1 MGGGAMTDRPFPPVF
16 ATNRPDKGETVA
28 GEINRLLRGLREQLA
43 VPPTIAIATAY
54 LNAQGFELLADE
66 LERAPGVRLM
76 IGAEPQQPEERL
88 FARRPSDE
96 DLLAKAIADH
106 ELGLRDERDLA
117 GFTVERDTA
126 ERRLVA
132 WLRMT
137 DAAGT
142 PRVEVRRFTKG
153 FLHGKAYIPEND
165 LAGILAGSSNLTYA
179 GLRLN
184 RELNLGYETGTHK
197 RLVRDWFEELWADAE
212 VYDLAA
218 MYEERFLL
226 HDPWIVFLRMLVT
239 MYGYPGDEDAAYE
252 PVLRLTGFQ
261 RDGVARIRRIIDEW
275 GGALLADEV
284 GLGKTFLA
292 GEMIAEATKRDR
304 QRALV
309 IAPAA
314 LKDSMWKPFLDAWDL
329 TSARVKVMSYDELRL
344 ADEEQLKRLDEYA
357 LVVIDEAHNL
367 RNPATAR
374 AETVRRLLSG
384 AYPKNLLLMTATPV
398 NNSLLDL
405 HALVGY
411 FVKNDAAFASRGI
424 PSLFRYIRDAQAQDP
439 ETLSPAHLFALLDEI
454 AVRRTRGFVKRHY
467 AGSTIRNPAG
477 KEIPIEFPTPRV
489 ERIDYELD
497 AAGVVLLDRMVTAL
511 QPADADAEKWRPGR
525 QPVPGRL
532 TLARYV
538 PSRYAVTDEVEAVQV
553 VNAGFLRSGLLKRL
567 ESSPRALANT
577 LGVVIG
583 GHEDFLRALGQGK
596 VLRGKAL
603 QAWGEADED
612 VLVEEIVAA
621 LGEDGL
627 ESVGELADFHGPEL
641 IADVEVDLVLLRE
654 LQVLAERVATGC
666 DPKAERVVAKLT
678 EIAAEAARPSRD
690 GDLSEGDRRKVVVF
704 STFADTIEDLHT
716 RVTKAIENAPEGSP
730 LCAYRGRVAESV
742 RGRKMG
748 VDQTARARILAGFA
762 PVTAGPLRDDGTPI
776 AADRFDLLL
785 TTDVLSEGVNLQQ
798 AGRIINYDLPWNPM
812 RLVQR
817 HGRIDRIGSRH
828 REVHLGC
835 FFPSSGLDALLG
847 LEETIQRKI
856 AYAAVSVGIGDVIP
870 GQKVKRIEV
879 ILADNREQIERLR
892 AERPELFESGG
903 DSAALSGEEYRR
915 RLELALQ
922 DGLVRSRVERLPM
935 ASGTGFRS
943 PLAAEHGWVFAT
955 EVGPDREARL
965 AFVAATPFWGVR
977 RSDDGAAEVDE
988 SPLTCL
994 TYADP
999 GDKSTYAEL
1008 SDPAYAGV
1016 FDAWPEARRTIW
1028 RSWMRLTDPAN
1039 LQPDVKGVL
1048 RRAADLVRDSQSPL
1062 SALERDK
1069 VAVAL
1074 AQRWPLRIS
1083 RDVGRIIDDVDRAL
1097 PDRIVALRALV
1108 EAEGLEAPPPPV
1120 PLPPIEEEAVRLVAW
1135 MAVIPAR
1142 DAWVMDP
1149 ATVE

>member
-1 MGGGAMTDRPFPPVF
+1 MSERSFPPVF
-16 ATNRPDKGETVA
+16 ATNRPDRDESVA
-28 GEINRLLRGLREQLA
+28 AEINRLLKGLREQLA
-43 VPPTIAIATAY
+43 IPPAIAIATAY
-54 LNAQGFELLADE
+54 LNAQGFVLLAEE
-66 LERAPGVRLM
+66 LERAPRVRLM

-88 FARRPSDE
+88 FARRPTDAE
-96 DLLAKAIADH
+96 LLAKAIEDH

-117 GFTVERDTA
+117 GFTIERDAA

-132 WLRMT
+132 WLRMLDET
-137 DAAGT
+137 GT
-142 PRVEVRRFTKG
+142 PRVEVRRFTKA
-153 FLHGKAYIPEND
+153 FLHGKAYIPESD
-165 LAGILAGSSNLTYA
+165 LAGVLAGSSNVTFA
-179 GLRLN
+179 GLHLN

-197 RLVRDWFEELWADAE
+197 RLIRDWFEELWAEADP
-212 VYDLAA
+212 YDLAA
-218 MYEERFLL
+218 IYEERFLL

-239 MYGYPGDEDAAYE
+239 IYGYPGDEDAAYQ

-261 RDGVARIRRIIDEW
+261 RDGVARIRRIINTW

-309 IAPAA
+309 LAPAA
-314 LKDSMWKPFLDAWDL
+314 LKDSMWIPFLRAWDL
-329 TSARVKVMSYDELRL
+329 YSNRVEVMSYDELRL
-344 ADEEQLKRLDEYA
+344 ADDSVLEELDEYA
-357 LVVIDEAHNL
+357 LVVVDEAHNL

-384 AYPKNLLLMTATPV
+384 AYPKDLLLMTATPV

-405 HALVGY
+405 HALTGY

-477 KEIPIEFPTPRV
+477 KDVPIEFPSPRV

-497 AAGVVLLDRMVTAL
+497 EAGEALLGRVIAALEPD
-511 QPADADAEKWRPGR
+511 DADTEKWQPGR
-525 QPVPGRL
+525 EPIPGRL

-538 PSRYAVTDEVEAVQV
+538 PSRYAVADEIEAVQV

-567 ESSPRALANT
+567 ESSPAALANT
-577 LGVVIG
+577 LGVVID
-583 GHEDFLRALGQGK
+583 GHEAFLRALGQGK

-603 QAWGEADED
+603 QIWGEADDD
-612 VLVEEIVAA
+612 VLVDEVVAA
-621 LGEDGL
+621 LGDDSL
-627 ESVGELADFHGPEL
+627 ESVGELEDYHGTEL
-641 IADVEVDLVLLRE
+641 IGDVEADLVLLRE
-654 LQVLAERVATGC
+654 LRAEAKAVATGR
-666 DPKAERVVAKLT
+666 DPKAERLLEKLA

-690 GDLSEGDRRKVVVF
+690 GDLTEADRRKVIVF
-704 STFADTIEDLHT
+704 STFADTIEDLHE
-716 RVTKAIENAPEGSP
+716 RVIAAIAKAPAESP
-730 LCAYRGRVAESV
+730 LAAYQDRVPESV

-748 VDQTARARILAGFA
+748 IDQTARARILAGFA
-762 PVTAGPLRDDGTPI
+762 PATAGPLRDDGTPI
-776 AADRFDLLL
+776 AQDRYDLLL

-835 FFPSSGLDALLG
+835 FFPASGLDELLR

-870 GQKVKRIEV
+870 GQKAKRIEV
-879 ILADNREQIERLR
+879 VLADNREQIEKLR
-892 AERPELFESGG
+892 EERPELFESGG

-922 DGLVRSRVERLPM
+922 DGLIRERVERLPM

-943 PLAAEHGWVFAT
+943 VLANEHGWVFAT
-955 EVGPDREARL
+955 EVGPERTARL
-965 AFVAATPFWGVR
+965 AFVAATPYWSVR
-977 RSDDGAAEVDE
+977 HGDEGLAEVDE

-999 GDKSTYAEL
+999 GDRSTYAEL
-1008 SDPAYAGV
+1008 SDAAYQGV
-1016 FDAWPEARRTIW
+1016 FDAWPEARRAIF

-1048 RRAADLVRDSQSPL
+1048 RRAADLVRDAQSPL
-1062 SALERDK
+1062 SNEERTR

-1074 AQRWPLRIS
+1074 SQRWPIRIS
-1083 RDVGRIIDDVDRAL
+1083 REVGRIMDDDVVPVAE
-1097 PDRIVALRALV
+1097 RIVALRALV
-1108 EAEGLEAPPPPV
+1108 EAEGLEAPPPPE
-1120 PLPPIEEEAVRLVAW
+1120 PLPPIDEDEVRLVAW
-1135 MAVIPAR
+1135 MAVIPTRTEAEVAGDKDGR
-1142 DAWVMDP
+1142 GD
-1149 ATVE
+1149 

>member
-1 MGGGAMTDRPFPPVF
+1 MTDRPFPPVF
-16 ATNRPDKGETVA
+16 ATNRLERGESVA
-28 GEINRLLRGLREQLA
+28 EELNRLLRGLRERLA
-43 VPPTIAIATAY
+43 VAPTVAIATAY

-66 LERAPGVRLM
+66 LERAPRVRLM

-88 FARRPSDE
+88 FARRPTDE
-96 DLLAKAIADH
+96 DLLEKAIADH
-106 ELGLRDERDLA
+106 EAGLRDERDLA
-117 GFTVERDTA
+117 GFTIERDVA

-137 DAAGT
+137 DEAGI
-142 PRVEVRRFTKG
+142 PRVEVRRYTKG
-153 FLHGKAYIPEND
+153 FLHGKAYIPESD
-165 LAGILAGSSNLTYA
+165 LAGVLAGSSNLTYA

-184 RELNLGYETGTHK
+184 RELNLGYETGIHK

-212 VYDLAA
+212 PYDLGAL
-218 MYEERFLL
+218 YEARFLL

-239 MYGYPGDEDAAYE
+239 MYGYPGDEDAAYR

-292 GEMIAEATKRDR
+292 GELIAEATKRDR

-309 IAPAA
+309 VAPAA
-314 LKDSMWKPFLDAWDL
+314 LKDSMWIPFLDAWDL

-344 ADEEQLKRLDEYA
+344 ADEDQLQQLDEYA

-384 AYPKNLLLMTATPV
+384 AFPKHLLLMTATPV

-439 ETLSPAHLFALLDEI
+439 ETLSPAHLFALLDEV

-477 KEIPIEFPTPRV
+477 RDVPIEFPTPRV
-489 ERIDYELD
+489 ERVDYELD
-497 AAGVVLLDRMVTAL
+497 AAGESLLEAVVTAL
-511 QPADADAEKWRPGR
+511 QPSDADTEKWRPG
-525 QPVPGRL
+525 QEPIPGRL

-538 PSRYAVTDEVEAVQV
+538 PSRYAISDDVEAVQV

-577 LGVVIG
+577 LGVLIR

-603 QAWGEADED
+603 QIWGEADED
-612 VLVEEIVAA
+612 VLIEEVVAA
-621 LGEDGL
+621 LGEESID
-627 ESVGELADFHGPEL
+627 SVGEVADYHGTEL
-641 IADVEVDLVLLRE
+641 IADVEADLVLLRE
-654 LQVLAERVATGC
+654 LQVQAENVATGR
-666 DPKAERVVAKLT
+666 DPKADRLIEKLAEVA
-678 EIAAEAARPSRD
+678 AAAARPSRD
-690 GDLSEGDRRKVVVF
+690 GDLSEGDRRKVIVF
-704 STFADTIEDLHT
+704 STFADTIEDLHR
-716 RVTKAIENAPEGSP
+716 RVTEAIENAPASSP
-730 LCAYRGRVAESV
+730 LAAYRDRVPEPV

-748 VDQTARARILAGFA
+748 VDQSARARILAGFA
-762 PVTAGPLRDDGTPI
+762 PATAGPLRDDGTPI
-776 AADRFDLLL
+776 ATDRYDLLI

-835 FFPSSGLDALLG
+835 FFPSVGLDELLR

-856 AYAAVSVGIGDVIP
+856 AYAAVSVGVGEVIP
-870 GQKVKRIEV
+870 GQKAKRIEV
-879 ILADNREQIERLR
+879 VLADNREQIEKLR
-892 AERPELFESGG
+892 EERPELFESGG

-922 DGLVRSRVERLPM
+922 DGLIRSRVERLPM

-943 PLAAEHGWVFAT
+943 AMATEHGWVFAT

-965 AFVAATPFWGVR
+965 AFVAATPYWGVKLGY
-977 RSDDGAAEVDE
+977 DGLAEVDE

-999 GDKSTYAEL
+999 GDRSTYAEL
-1008 SDPAYAGV
+1008 SEPAYSGV
-1016 FDAWPEARRTIW
+1016 FDAWPEARRVIW
-1028 RSWMRLTDPAN
+1028 QSWMRLTDPAN

-1048 RRAADLVRDSQSPL
+1048 RRAANLVRDSQSSL
-1062 SALERDK
+1062 SAIERDK
-1069 VAVAL
+1069 VAVGL

-1083 RDVGRIIDDVDRAL
+1083 REVGQILDDSTRTV
-1097 PDRIVALRALV
+1097 PDRVVALQTLV
-1108 EAEGLEAPPPPV
+1108 TAEGLEAPPPPV
-1120 PLPPIEEEAVRLVAW
+1120 PLPPIEEDEVRLVAW
-1135 MAVIPAR
+1135 MAVIPTRGVWNA
-1142 DAWVMDP
+1142 
-1149 ATVE
+1149 

>member
-1 MGGGAMTDRPFPPVF
+1 MSERPFPPVF
-16 ATNRPDKGETVA
+16 ATNRLEKGESVA
-28 GEINRLLRGLREQLA
+28 EEVNRLLRGLREQLA
-43 VPPTIAIATAY
+43 VPPTVAIATAY

-76 IGAEPQQPEERL
+76 IGAEPQQPEERM
-88 FARRPSDE
+88 FARRPSDAE
-96 DLLAKAIADH
+96 LLEKAIADH

-117 GFTVERDTA
+117 GFTVERDVA
-126 ERRLVA
+126 ERRIVA
-132 WLRMT
+132 WLRKV
-137 DAAGT
+137 DENGV
-142 PRVEVRRFTKG
+142 PRVQVRRYVKG

-184 RELNLGYETGTHK
+184 RELNLGYETGAHK

-212 VYDLAA
+212 PYDLAG

-292 GEMIAEATKRDR
+292 GELIAEATKRDR
-304 QRALV
+304 QRALIV
-309 IAPAA
+309 VPAA
-314 LKDSMWKPFLDAWDL
+314 LKDSMWIPFLDAWDL

-344 ADEEQLKRLDEYA
+344 ADENELKRLDEYA
-357 LVVIDEAHNL
+357 LVVVDEAHNL

-374 AETVRRLLSG
+374 ADTVRRLLSG
-384 AYPKNLLLMTATPV
+384 AYPKHLLLMTATPV

-405 HALVGY
+405 HTLVGY

-424 PSLFRYIRDAQAQDP
+424 PSLFRYVREAQAQDP

-489 ERIDYELD
+489 ERIDYTLD
-497 AAGVVLLDRMVTAL
+497 PAGEELLDRVITAL
-511 QPADADAEKWRPGR
+511 RPADSDSETWRPGR
-525 QPVPGRL
+525 EPMPGRL
-532 TLARYV
+532 TMARYV
-538 PSRYAVTDEVEAVQV
+538 PSRYAISDKVEAVQV

-567 ESSPRALANT
+567 ESSPWALAKT
-577 LGVVIG
+577 LGVVIEH
-583 GHEDFLRALGQGK
+583 HEDFLRALGQGM
-596 VLRGKAL
+596 VLRGRAL

-621 LGEDGL
+621 LGDDGL
-627 ESVGELADFHGPEL
+627 DTISELGAYHGAEL
-641 IADVEVDLVLLRE
+641 IADVEADLVLLRE
-654 LQVLAERVATGC
+654 LQVLADRVATGR
-666 DPKAERVVAKLT
+666 DPKADHLVAKLE
-678 EIAAEAARPSRD
+678 EIATAAARPSRD
-690 GDLSEGDRRKVVVF
+690 GDLSESDRRKVIVF
-704 STFADTIEDLHT
+704 STFADTIEDLHA
-716 RVTKAIENAPEGSP
+716 RVTEAIEAAPADSP
-730 LCAYRGRVAESV
+730 LAAFKGRVPGPV

-748 VDQTARARILAGFA
+748 IDQTARARILAGFA
-762 PVTAGPLRDDGTPI
+762 PATAGPLRDDGTPI
-776 AADRFDLLL
+776 ATDRYDLLL

-835 FFPSSGLDALLG
+835 FFPSSGLDELLG

-870 GQKVKRIEV
+870 GQKAKRIEV
-879 ILADNREQIERLR
+879 VLADNREQIEKLR
-892 AERPELFESGG
+892 EERPELFESGG

-922 DGLVRSRVERLPM
+922 DGLIRSRVERLPM
-935 ASGTGFRS
+935 ASGTGFKS
-943 PLAAEHGWVFAT
+943 PLATEHGWVFAT

-977 RSDDGAAEVDE
+977 RDDDGGAEVDE

-999 GDKSTYAEL
+999 GDRSTYAEL
-1008 SDPAYAGV
+1008 SDPAYSGV
-1016 FDAWPEARRTIW
+1016 FNAWPEARRAIW

-1048 RRAADLVRDSQSPL
+1048 RRAADLVRDGQSPL
-1062 SALERDK
+1062 SAVERDT

-1074 AQRWPLRIS
+1074 AQRWPIRIS
-1083 RDVGRIIDDVDRAL
+1083 REVGRILDDTDR
-1097 PDRIVALRALV
+1097 PVSDRIVALRKV
-1108 EAEGLEAPPPPV
+1108 VDEEGLQAPPPPV
-1120 PLPPIEEEAVRLVAW
+1120 PLPAIEEDEVRLVAW

-1142 DAWVMDP
+1142 DAWG
-1149 ATVE
+1149 

>member
-1 MGGGAMTDRPFPPVF
+1 MTNPPFPPVF
-16 ATNRPDKGETVA
+16 ATNRPDRGESVA
-28 GEINRLLRGLREQLA
+28 EEINRLLRGLREQLA

-66 LERAPGVRLM
+66 LELAPHVRLM

-88 FARRPSDE
+88 FARRPTDDE
-96 DLLAKAIADH
+96 LLQKAIADH
-106 ELGLRDERDLA
+106 EAGLRDERDLA
-117 GFTVERDTA
+117 GFTVARDAA
-126 ERRLVA
+126 ERRIVA
-132 WLRMT
+132 WLRMI
-137 DAAGT
+137 DGMGA
-142 PRVEVRRFTKG
+142 PRVEIRRYTKG

-165 LAGILAGSSNLTYA
+165 LAGLLAGSSNLTYA

-212 VYDLAA
+212 PYDLAA
-218 MYEERFLL
+218 LYEARFML

-252 PVLRLTGFQ
+252 PVLRLAGFQ
-261 RDGVARIRRIIDEW
+261 RDGVARIRRIIDKW

-292 GEMIAEATKRDR
+292 GELIAEATKRDR

-309 IAPAA
+309 LAPAA
-314 LKDSMWKPFLDAWDL
+314 LKDSMWIPFLRSWDL
-329 TSARVKVMSYDELRL
+329 YSSRVEVMSYDELRL
-344 ADEEQLKRLDEYA
+344 ADEEVLKRLDEYA

-367 RNPATAR
+367 RNPATSR

-424 PSLFRYIRDAQAQDP
+424 PSLFKYIRDAQAQDP
-439 ETLSPAHLFALLDEI
+439 ETLSPAHLFALLDEV

-477 KEIPIEFPTPRV
+477 REVPIEFPTARV

-497 AAGVVLLDRMVTAL
+497 AAGCELLEAMITAL
-511 QPADADAEKWRPGR
+511 EPADTDAEKWRPG
-525 QPVPGRL
+525 QAPSPGRL
-532 TLARYV
+532 TLARYM
-538 PSRYAVTDEVEAVQV
+538 PSRYAINDGVEAVQV
-553 VNAGFLRSGLLKRL
+553 VNAGFLRSTLLKRL

-577 LGVVIG
+577 LGVLIDN
-583 GHEDFLRALGQGK
+583 HQDFLSGFDNGK

-603 QAWGEADED
+603 TAWGDADDDSTIED
-612 VLVEEIVAA
+612 VMAA
-621 LGEDGL
+621 LDDDGE
-627 ESVGELADFHGPEL
+627 ESVTEVSGYHAAELR
-641 IADVEVDLVLLRE
+641 ADVVSDAELL
-654 LQVLAERVATGC
+654 LALRSMAEAVASGH
-666 DPKAERVVAKLT
+666 DPKAEQLIAKLA
-678 EIAAEAARPSRD
+678 EIAEAASRPSRD
-690 GDLSEGDRRKVVVF
+690 GDVTASDRRKVIVF
-704 STFADTIEDLHT
+704 SAFADTVEDLHR
-716 RVTKAIENAPEGSP
+716 RVREAVDGAQDDSAIAAYKDRIPEP
-730 LCAYRGRVAESV
+730 V
-742 RGRKMG
+742 RGRKQG
-748 VDQTARARILAGFA
+748 VDQTARARILASFA
-762 PVTAGPLRDDGTPI
+762 PATAGPLQDDGVAI
-776 AADRFDLLL
+776 ATDRYDILL

-835 FFPSSGLDALLG
+835 FFPASNLDELLG

-870 GQKVKRIEV
+870 GQRAKRIDV
-879 ILADNREQIERLR
+879 ILSDNREQIQKLR
-892 AERPELFESGG
+892 EERPELFESGG

-915 RLELALQ
+915 RLAIALE
-922 DGLVRSRVERLPM
+922 DGLIRSRVEDLPM
-935 ASGTGFRS
+935 ASGSGFRS
-943 PLAAEHGWVFAT
+943 TLAREHGWVFAT
-955 EVGPDREARL
+955 EVGPAQEARL
-965 AFVAATPFWGVR
+965 AFVAGLPSWGVR
-977 RSDDGAAEVDE
+977 RDGTGAADVDE
-988 SPLTCL
+988 NPLRCL
-994 TYADP
+994 SDADP
-999 GDKSTYAEL
+999 GDRSPYAEL
-1008 SDPAYAGV
+1008 PRAAYDGV
-1016 FDAWPEARRTIW
+1016 FDAWPEARAAIW

-1039 LQPDVKGVL
+1039 LQPDIRGVL
-1048 RRAADLVRDSQSPL
+1048 RRAADLVRDGTSDL
-1062 SALERDK
+1062 SMNERTR

-1083 RDVGRIIDDVDRAL
+1083 RDVGRILEDEGAPVAS
-1097 PDRIVALRALV
+1097 RIEALRALV
-1108 EAEGLEAPPPPV
+1108 DAEGLQAPPAPT
-1120 PLPPIEEEAVRLVAW
+1120 PLPPITEDDIRLTAW
-1135 MAVIPAR
+1135 MAIIP
-1142 DAWVMDP
+1142 DWDG
-1149 ATVE
+1149 EE

>member
-1 MGGGAMTDRPFPPVF
+1 MTDRPFPPVF
-16 ATNRPDKGETVA
+16 ATNRPESGESVA
-28 GEINRLLRGLREQLA
+28 EEINRLLRGLREQLA

-66 LERAPGVRLM
+66 LERAPRVRLM

-88 FARRPSDE
+88 FARRPTDDE
-96 DLLAKAIADH
+96 LLQKAIADH
-106 ELGLRDERDLA
+106 EAGLRDERDLA
-117 GFTVERDTA
+117 GFTLARDTA
-126 ERRLVA
+126 ERRIVA

-137 DAAGT
+137 DADGV
-142 PRVEVRRFTKG
+142 PRVQVKRYTKG

-184 RELNLGYETGTHK
+184 KELNLGYETGSHK

-212 VYDLAA
+212 AYDLAA
-218 MYEERFLL
+218 MYEARFLL

-239 MYGYPGDEDAAYE
+239 MYGYPGDDDAGYE

-261 RDGVARIRRIIDEW
+261 RDGVARIRRIVDKW
-275 GGALLADEV
+275 GGVLVADEV

-292 GEMIAEATKRDR
+292 GELIAEAAKRDR

-309 IAPAA
+309 IVPAA
-314 LKDSMWKPFLDAWDL
+314 LKESTWKPFLDTWDL
-329 TSARVKVMSYDELRL
+329 TSARVRVMSYDELRL
-344 ADEEQLKRLDEYA
+344 ASGDDLERLDEYA

-374 AETVRRLLSG
+374 ADVVRRLLSG
-384 AYPKNLLLMTATPV
+384 AYPKQLVLMTATPV

-405 HALVGY
+405 HTLVGY

-424 PSLFRYIRDAQAQDP
+424 PSLFRYIREAQAQDP
-439 ETLSPAHLFALLDEI
+439 ETLSPAHLFALLDEV

-477 KEIPIEFPTPRV
+477 RDIPIEFPSPRV

-497 AAGVVLLDRMVTAL
+497 DAGHALLDAVITAL
-511 QPADADAEKWRPGR
+511 EPADTDAEKWRPG
-525 QPVPGRL
+525 QAPIPGRV
-532 TLARYV
+532 TMARYM
-538 PSRYAVTDEVEAVQV
+538 PSRYAVTDDVEAVQV

-577 LGVVIG
+577 LGVLIDN
-583 GHEDFLRALGQGK
+583 HNDFLTGLANGK

-603 QAWGEADED
+603 TAWGEAED
-612 VLVEEIVAA
+612 DTSIEEVLAA
-621 LGEDGL
+621 LEDDGA
-627 ESVGELADFHGPEL
+627 ESATEVSDYHAAELR
-641 IADVEVDLVLLRE
+641 ADVEADLVLIRE
-654 LQVLAERVATGC
+654 LKAIAERVATGR
-666 DPKAERVVAKLT
+666 DPKAEKLLAKLS
-678 EIAAEAARPSRD
+678 EIAEAAGRPSRD
-690 GDLSEGDRRKVVVF
+690 GDLSEADRRKVIVF
-704 STFADTIEDLHT
+704 SAFADTIEDLHR
-716 RVTKAIENAPEGSP
+716 RVTEAVERAPAGSP
-730 LCAYRGRVAESV
+730 LAAYKDRIPEAV
-742 RGRKMG
+742 RGPKQG
-748 VDQTARARILAGFA
+748 IDHTSRALILAGFA
-762 PVTAGPLRDDGTPI
+762 PATAGPLT
-776 AADRFDLLL
+776 AAGVPTATDRYDILL

-798 AGRIINYDLPWNPM
+798 AGRILNYDLPWNPM

-835 FFPSSGLDALLG
+835 FFPATNLDELLG

-856 AYAAVSVGIGDVIP
+856 AYAAVSIGIGDVIP
-870 GQKVKRIEV
+870 GQRAKRIEV
-879 ILADNREQIERLR
+879 VLADNREQIEKLR
-892 AERPELFESGG
+892 EERPELFESGG

-915 RLELALQ
+915 RLAIALE
-922 DGLVRSRVERLPM
+922 DGLIRSRVEDLPM

-943 PLAAEHGWVFAT
+943 TLATEHGWVFAT

-965 AFVAATPFWGVR
+965 AFVAATAFWGVR
-977 RSDDGAAEVDE
+977 RDDSGAAEVDE
-988 SPLTCL
+988 SPLRCL
-994 TYADP
+994 SDADP
-999 GDKSTYAEL
+999 GDRSTYAEL
-1008 SDPAYAGV
+1008 PAPAYDGV
-1016 FDAWPEARRTIW
+1016 FDAWPEARAAIW

-1039 LQPDVKGVL
+1039 LQPDVRGVL
-1048 RRAADLVRDSQSPL
+1048 RRAADLVRDGTSGL
-1062 SALERDK
+1062 SMNERTR

-1083 RDVGRIIDDVDRAL
+1083 RDVGRILEDEHAPIAS
-1097 PDRIVALRALV
+1097 RIEALRALV
-1108 EAEGLEAPPPPV
+1108 DAEGLQAPPAPQ
-1120 PLPPIEEEAVRLVAW
+1120 PLPPITEDDIRLAAW
-1135 MAVIPAR
+1135 MAIIPAR
-1142 DAWVMDP
+1142 DSWG
-1149 ATVE
+1149 

>member
-1 MGGGAMTDRPFPPVF
+1 MSERPFPPVF
-16 ATNRPDKGETVA
+16 ATNRLEKGESVA
-28 GEINRLLRGLREQLA
+28 EEINRLLRGLREQLA

-76 IGAEPQQPEERL
+76 IGAEPQQPEERM
-88 FARRPSDE
+88 FARRPSDGE
-96 DLLAKAIADH
+96 LLEKAIADH

-117 GFTVERDTA
+117 GFAVERDVA
-126 ERRLVA
+126 ERRIVA
-132 WLRMT
+132 WLRMV
-137 DAAGT
+137 DENGV
-142 PRVEVRRFTKG
+142 PRVQVRRYTKG

-212 VYDLAA
+212 PFDLAG

-261 RDGVARIRRIIDEW
+261 RDGVARIRRIINEW

-304 QRALV
+304 QRALIV
-309 IAPAA
+309 VPAA
-314 LKDSMWKPFLDAWDL
+314 LKDSMWLPFLDAWDL

-344 ADEEQLKRLDEYA
+344 ADEDELKRLDEYA

-374 AETVRRLLSG
+374 ADTVRRLLSG
-384 AYPKNLLLMTATPV
+384 AFPKHLLLMTATPV

-405 HALVGY
+405 HTLVGY

-424 PSLFRYIRDAQAQDP
+424 PSLFRYVREAQAQDP

-477 KEIPIEFPTPRV
+477 KDIPIEFPTPRV
-489 ERIDYELD
+489 ERIDYTLD
-497 AAGVVLLDRMVTAL
+497 AAGEELLDRVITAL
-511 QPADADAEKWRPGR
+511 RPADSDSETWRPGR
-525 QPVPGRL
+525 EPMPGRL
-532 TLARYV
+532 TMARYV
-538 PSRYAVTDEVEAVQV
+538 PSRYAISDKVEAVQV

-567 ESSPRALANT
+567 ESSPWALART
-577 LGVVIG
+577 LGVVIEH
-583 GHEDFLRALGQGK
+583 HEDFLRALGQGM
-596 VLRGKAL
+596 VLRGRAL
-603 QAWGEADED
+603 QVWGEADED

-621 LGEDGL
+621 LGDDGL
-627 ESVGELADFHGPEL
+627 DTISELGAYHGAEL
-641 IADVEVDLVLLRE
+641 IAEADLVLLRE
-654 LQVLAERVATGC
+654 LQVLAERVATGR
-666 DPKAERVVAKLT
+666 DPKVARLVAKLE
-678 EIAAEAARPSRD
+678 EIAAAAARPSRD
-690 GDLSEGDRRKVVVF
+690 GDLSESDRRKVIVF
-704 STFADTIEDLHT
+704 STFADTIEDLHA
-716 RVTKAIENAPEGSP
+716 RVIESIEAAPAGTP
-730 LCAYRGRVAESV
+730 LAAFRDRVPGPV

-748 VDQTARARILAGFA
+748 IDQTARARILAGFA
-762 PVTAGPLRDDGTPI
+762 PATAGRLRDDGTPSDE
-776 AADRFDLLL
+776 DRYDLLF

-835 FFPSSGLDALLG
+835 FFPSSHLDELLG

-870 GQKVKRIEV
+870 GQKAKRIEV
-879 ILADNREQIERLR
+879 VLADNREQIEKLR

-922 DGLVRSRVERLPM
+922 DGLIRSRVERLPM
-935 ASGTGFRS
+935 ASGTGFKS
-943 PLAAEHGWVFAT
+943 ALATEHGWVFAT

-965 AFVAATPFWGVR
+965 AFVAATPFWGIR
-977 RSDDGAAEVDE
+977 RGDDGAAEVDE

-999 GDKSTYAEL
+999 GDRSTYAEL
-1008 SDPAYAGV
+1008 SDPAYSGV
-1016 FDAWPEARRTIW
+1016 FDAWPEARRAIW

-1048 RRAADLVRDSQSPL
+1048 RRAADLVRDGQSPL
-1062 SALERDK
+1062 SALERDA

-1074 AQRWPLRIS
+1074 AQRWPIRIS
-1083 RDVGRIIDDVDRAL
+1083 REVGRILEDANLTVS
-1097 PDRIVALRALV
+1097 DRIVALRKV
-1108 EAEGLEAPPPPV
+1108 VDEEGLQAPPPPV
-1120 PLPPIEEEAVRLVAW
+1120 PLPPIEEDEVRLVAW

-1142 DAWVMDP
+1142 DTWA
-1149 ATVE
+1149 